1 MIPET
6 TSQERRV
13 TSGSGLP
20 QTDTQKRR
28 ARRIWFALGILIV
41 LVSGCI
47 RIPEEN
53 LTVSHRRPFDTR
65 RQTAECTAADLA
77 QSLPA
82 RPGPAAELNAGGFSL
97 VSWNVFKG
105 KKDGWAEDFQKFSQN
120 TDILLL
126 QETYLTAS
134 LKKMLQDEQYHWDMT
149 AAFEYRKIEAGV
161 LTAARTAPNYTCTF
175 VETEPIT
182 RIPKSALITRYP
194 LSGTE
199 RELLVANIHAIN
211 FTIDHSAFQKQFD
224 RLEKILAAYRGPLI
238 VSGDFNTWNTGRLS
252 RVNAMAD
259 RLDLTAVRFDE
270 NRRSRF
276 FGHDIDH
283 VYYRG
288 LEAKN
293 AATPT
298 VSTSDHNPITVVFKL
313 PDEPVPNY

>member
-1 MIPET
+1 MIPKT
-6 TSQERRV
+6 TSHERQV

-20 QTDTQKRR
+20 QTDTQKGRVR
-28 ARRIWFALGILIV
+28 WLWLAMGIVIV
-41 LVSGCI
+41 LASGCI

-53 LTVSHRRPFDTR
+53 LTISHRRPFDTR
-65 RQTAECTAADLA
+65 RQTAECTAAGLNL
-77 QSLPA
+77 SIPA

-105 KKDGWAEDFQKFSQN
+105 KKDGWAEDFQRFSRKS
-120 TDILLL
+120 DILIL
-126 QETYLTAS
+126 QEAYLTAS

-161 LTAARTAPNYTCTF
+161 LTAARIAPNYACTF

-224 RLEKILAAYRGPLI
+224 RLEKVLTAYRGPLI

-252 RVNAMAD
+252 HVNAMAE

-313 PDEPVPNY
+313 ADEPVPSY